1 MAIKQKI
8 KFNDLSDEQKKVVTS
23 LLARLV
29 TYAVAGAGK
38 TTALRASIQ
47 RYINQGIDPESILVL
62 CFGTKTVEELQS
74 RLPSGVTVSTFHGF
88 ANSLLR
94 KKLKNIRVPNQGQ
107 LQRILRVTI
116 QKNPKLCRSISA
128 YLDLEKDKNVSL
140 LLKFYNATH
149 GDQTLEKRFTEEES
163 SFTELAVI
171 LPKLRKLYV
180 RFVEKLRNEKF
191 VSFPDMLELG
201 RRALAEESFEYSHLF
216 VDEYQDMDAAQLNF
230 LVALAE
236 EVEVLRVFG
245 DPSQA
250 IFSFLGSQSV
260 DVAKAL
266 GAKTAKLSIS
276 HRLSH
281 QTAATAAAIL
291 QDKGRGRIAI
301 KGARD
306 GELPVF
312 TSCRSQQEQ
321 EKKIVSLIQQLTES
335 GVDEGQIAI
344 LARSRRQLRLLERIL
359 RNEGYPVNPS
369 HRPQFLD
376 HVEKVLDLVNYVEKY
391 QDRLR
396 EGELSKTEKQ
406 KIESMICK
414 KIDIELEEDQ
424 AKSSRRLLTKAAR
437 AGSRDGMYCAVKRM
451 YLSAMGRDNPDKKGV
466 RNELNIWEPIVGR
479 FKLIKKFREFLVSS
493 YDGEGITLSTIHS
506 AKGMEWEHV
515 ILPDITDGVIPH
527 FREIRRN
534 NIEEERRLFYVAV
547 TRAKSRVYLFST
559 PVTWEKAIWDEPS
572 RFLTRGVART
582 VISKLSFKFHGA

>member
-8 KFNDLSDEQKKVVTS
+8 KFSDLSYEQKKVVTS

-38 TTALRASIQ
+38 TTTLRASIQ

-62 CFGTKTVEELQS
+62 CFGTKTVDEL
-74 RLPSGVTVSTFHGF
+74 RLRVPAGVTVSTFHGF

-116 QKNPKLCRSISA
+116 RKNPKLCRSINTH
-128 YLDLEKDKNVSL
+128 LDLKDDKNVSL
-140 LLKFYNATH
+140 LLKFYNSTH
-149 GDQTLEKRFTEEES
+149 GDHTLEKRFTEEEDS
-163 SFTELAVI
+163 PFSEFAVI
-171 LPKLRKLYV
+171 LPKLRTLYI
-180 RFVEKLRNEKF
+180 RFLNRLRNERF

-201 RRALAEESFEYSHLF
+201 RRAVAEGAFEYSHLF

-250 IFSFLGSQSV
+250 IFSFLGSQSD
-260 DVAKAL
+260 DVAKTL
-266 GAKTAKLSIS
+266 GAKTARLSIS
-276 HRLSH
+276 HRLTH
-281 QTAATAAAIL
+281 QTAATAAGIL
-291 QDKGRGRIAI
+291 RDMGRGRVVI

-306 GELPVF
+306 GELPIL

-321 EKKIVSLIQQLTES
+321 EKKIVSLIQKLKES

-359 RNEGYPVNPS
+359 RNEGYAVNAS
-369 HRPQFLD
+369 QRAQFQE
-376 HVEKVLDLVNYVEKY
+376 HVEKVLDLVSYVKKY

-406 KIESMICK
+406 KIESVICK

-424 AKSSRRLLTKAAR
+424 AKSARRLLTRAAR
-437 AGSRDGMYCAVKRM
+437 AGSLDGVYCSVKRM

-466 RNELNIWEPIVGR
+466 RNELNIWEPIVSR
-479 FKLIKKFREFLVSS
+479 FKSIKKFREFLTSS
-493 YDGEGITLSTIHS
+493 NEGEGITLSTIHS

-527 FREIRRN
+527 FREIRRD

-559 PVTWEKAIWDEPS
+559 PVRWEKTTRNKPS
-572 RFLTRGVART
+572 RFLTKKVMKT
-582 VISKLSFKFHGA
+582 LDSQ